1 MKGSDRLLRSAE
13 QIIRPVSWA
22 TLPLLIALPLL
33 RNAGLWSAPGWV
45 TAWLMPILTGAAV
58 GYLTN
63 FIAIEMLFKP
73 YRRTDRHWLRYAT
86 LGIWRQGLIP
96 ANKDR
101 IGRVLGEEIPRNLI
115 DPDEIATEI
124 GKAATELFENE
135 SLLLRLRDV
144 ATRFLQR
151 YSERISEFIAPHV
164 EEALR
169 AGLRDNLTTENL
181 RRLWDEVAAGYL
193 NAPENREKLASAIID
208 ELRKRSPE
216 LASLLR
222 DNLRSGV
229 RDYLREA
236 LHDTG
241 IDRRVLHGTQDMGD
255 IYGIRSHGCDVI
267 AECKAHR
274 DVTPALVARWRDETL
289 RERGN
294 ADADAAVL
302 VVKRARRGIPESE
315 CHMTVR
321 DYLLIAG
328 LELPVQTVG
337 FRRFKSITDT
347 ANMLRVSVLNAS
359 LMFLPMALPARSIP
373 GAIFPAILPRASAVC
388 GVITPCPAI
397 SDMTDDMVLPIC
409 PAAVVPMLPIAPFC
423 LSLKIDISRLVN
435 SYPPSTSTC
444 GRYFVRAALRVSR
457 ATSCFS
463 LAMFSCLLL
472 RNAIARQL
480 SSDNTRCA
488 PTGRATDISESK
500 IVTFFI

>member
-1 MKGSDRLLRSAE
+1 MGRSDRILRSAE

-22 TLPLLIALPLL
+22 TLPVLVALPLL
-33 RNAGLWSAPGWV
+33 RRTGIWIAPGWV
-45 TAWLMPILTGAAV
+45 TDWAMPILTGAAV

-86 LGIWRQGLIP
+86 FGIWRQGLIP

-169 AGLRDNLTTENL
+169 TGLRDNLTMENL

-216 LASLLR
+216 LAALLR

-229 RDYLREA
+229 RDYLREKLRLLPRILVPA
-236 LHDTG
+236 DLAAGLVDYLDWEHIQRQISEKLGEEPTQELIRDEVLRFTLRVREYLRSAEAQEHLRELLARGSTKLEEILHDYLQEKLPELADQTLRSPELWEMIRNQILPALRKG
-241 IDRRVLHGTQDMGD
+241 IGNYLRGEGKAVL
-255 IYGIRSHGCDVI
+255 I
-267 AECKAHR
+267 ARLNLPHR
-274 DVTPALVARWRDETL
+274 IEASVAAQDVTEFHRMILAIADEHLVAIQ
-289 RERGN
+289 
-294 ADADAAVL
+294 VL
-302 VVKRARRGIPESE
+302 GYALGA
-315 CHMTVR
+315 
-321 DYLLIAG
+321 IAG
-328 LELPVQTVG
+328 VLLAA
-337 FRRFKSITDT
+337 T
-347 ANMLRVSVLNAS
+347 AL
-359 LMFLPMALPARSIP
+359 
-373 GAIFPAILPRASAVC
+373 
-388 GVITPCPAI
+388 
-397 SDMTDDMVLPIC
+397 
-409 PAAVVPMLPIAPFC
+409 
-423 LSLKIDISRLVN
+423 
-435 SYPPSTSTC
+435 
-444 GRYFVRAALRVSR
+444 
-457 ATSCFS
+457 
-463 LAMFSCLLL
+463 
-472 RNAIARQL
+472 
-480 SSDNTRCA
+480 
-488 PTGRATDISESK
+488 
-500 IVTFFI
+500 

>member
-1 MKGSDRLLRSAE
+1 MGRSDRILRSAE

-22 TLPLLIALPLL
+22 TLPVLVALPLL
-33 RNAGLWSAPGWV
+33 RRTGIWIAPGWV
-45 TAWLMPILTGAAV
+45 TDWAMPILTGAAV

-86 LGIWRQGLIP
+86 FGIWRQGLIP

-169 AGLRDNLTTENL
+169 TGLRDNLTTENL

-216 LASLLR
+216 LAALLR

-229 RDYLREA
+229 RDYLREKLRLLPRILVPA
-236 LHDTG
+236 DLAAGLVDYLDWEHIERQISEKLGEEPTQELIRDGVLRFTLRVREYLRSAEAQEHLRELLARGSTKLEEILHDYLQEKLPELADQTLRSPELWEMIRNQILPALRKG
-241 IDRRVLHGTQDMGD
+241 IGNYLRGEGKAVL
-255 IYGIRSHGCDVI
+255 I
-267 AECKAHR
+267 ARLNLPHR
-274 DVTPALVARWRDETL
+274 IEASVAAQDVTEFHRMILAIADEHLVAIQ
-289 RERGN
+289 
-294 ADADAAVL
+294 VL
-302 VVKRARRGIPESE
+302 GYALGA
-315 CHMTVR
+315 
-321 DYLLIAG
+321 IAG
-328 LELPVQTVG
+328 
-337 FRRFKSITDT
+337 
-347 ANMLRVSVLNAS
+347 VL
-359 LMFLPMALPARSIP
+359 L
-373 GAIFPAILPRASAVC
+373 
-388 GVITPCPAI
+388 
-397 SDMTDDMVLPIC
+397 
-409 PAAVVPMLPIAPFC
+409 AA
-423 LSLKIDISRLVN
+423 
-435 SYPPSTSTC
+435 
-444 GRYFVRAALRVSR
+444 AA
-457 ATSCFS
+457 
-463 LAMFSCLLL
+463 
-472 RNAIARQL
+472 
-480 SSDNTRCA
+480 
-488 PTGRATDISESK
+488 
-500 IVTFFI
+500 

>member
-1 MKGSDRLLRSAE
+1 MGRSDRILRSAE

-22 TLPLLIALPLL
+22 TLPVLVALPLL
-33 RNAGLWSAPGWV
+33 RRTGIWIAPGWV
-45 TAWLMPILTGAAV
+45 TDWAMPILTGAAV

-86 LGIWRQGLIP
+86 FGIWRQGLIP

-169 AGLRDNLTTENL
+169 TGLRDNLTTENL

-216 LASLLR
+216 LAALLR

-229 RDYLREA
+229 RDYLREKLRLLPRILVPA
-236 LHDTG
+236 DLAAGLVDYLDWEHIERQISEKLGEEPTQELIRDEVLRFTLRVREYLRSAEAQEHLRELLARGSTKLEEILHDYLQEKLPELADQTLRSPELWEMIRNQILPALRKG
-241 IDRRVLHGTQDMGD
+241 IGNYLRGEGKAVL
-255 IYGIRSHGCDVI
+255 I
-267 AECKAHR
+267 ARLNLPHR
-274 DVTPALVARWRDETL
+274 IEASVAAQDVTEFHRMILAIADEHLVAIQVL
-289 RERGN
+289 GY
-294 ADADAAVL
+294 ALGAVAGVLLAA
-302 VVKRARRGIPESE
+302 
-315 CHMTVR
+315 
-321 DYLLIAG
+321 
-328 LELPVQTVG
+328 
-337 FRRFKSITDT
+337 T
-347 ANMLRVSVLNAS
+347 AL
-359 LMFLPMALPARSIP
+359 
-373 GAIFPAILPRASAVC
+373 
-388 GVITPCPAI
+388 
-397 SDMTDDMVLPIC
+397 
-409 PAAVVPMLPIAPFC
+409 
-423 LSLKIDISRLVN
+423 
-435 SYPPSTSTC
+435 
-444 GRYFVRAALRVSR
+444 
-457 ATSCFS
+457 
-463 LAMFSCLLL
+463 
-472 RNAIARQL
+472 
-480 SSDNTRCA
+480 
-488 PTGRATDISESK
+488 
-500 IVTFFI
+500 

>member
-229 RDYLREA
+229 RDYLREKLRLLPRILVPA
-236 LHDTG
+236 DLAAGLVDYLDWDHIERQISEKLGEEPTQEL
-241 IDRRVLHGTQDMGD
+241 IREEVLRFTM
-255 IYGIRSHGCDVI
+255 R
-267 AECKAHR
+267 
-274 DVTPALVARWRDETL
+274 
-289 RERGN
+289 
-294 ADADAAVL
+294 
-302 VVKRARRGIPESE
+302 
-315 CHMTVR
+315 VR
-321 DYLLIAG
+321 DYLHSPKAQEHLRELLTRGSAKLEEILHDYLQEKLPELADQTLRSPELWEMLRNQVLPALRKGVGSYLRGEGKAVLIAR
-328 LELPVQTVG
+328 LNLPH
-337 FRRFKSITDT
+337 RIE
-347 ANMLRVSVLNAS
+347 ASVAAQDVTEFHR
-359 LMFLPMALPARSIP
+359 M
-373 GAIFPAILPRASAVC
+373 IL
-388 GVITPCPAI
+388 
-397 SDMTDDMVLPIC
+397 
-409 PAAVVPMLPIAPFC
+409 
-423 LSLKIDISRLVN
+423 
-435 SYPPSTSTC
+435 
-444 GRYFVRAALRVSR
+444 
-457 ATSCFS
+457 
-463 LAMFSCLLL
+463 
-472 RNAIARQL
+472 AIADEHLVAIQVL
-480 SSDNTRCA
+480 GYVLGA
-488 PTGRATDISESK
+488 VAGVLLAATAL
-500 IVTFFI
+500 